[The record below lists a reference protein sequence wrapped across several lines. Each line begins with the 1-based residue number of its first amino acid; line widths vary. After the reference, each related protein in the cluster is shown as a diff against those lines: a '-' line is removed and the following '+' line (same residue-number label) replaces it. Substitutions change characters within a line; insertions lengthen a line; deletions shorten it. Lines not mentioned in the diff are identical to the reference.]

1 MWRLLN
7 FLFEHVWPFTRIRMI
22 QDWQDDPENK

>member
-1 MWRLLN
+1 MRPLYRLLN
-7 FLFEHVWPFTRIRMI
+7 WLLGKLGIEMR